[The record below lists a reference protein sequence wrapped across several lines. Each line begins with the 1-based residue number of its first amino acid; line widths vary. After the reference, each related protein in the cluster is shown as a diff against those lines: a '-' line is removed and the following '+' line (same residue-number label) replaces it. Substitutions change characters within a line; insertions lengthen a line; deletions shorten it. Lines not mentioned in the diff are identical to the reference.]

1 MKSKVQILLLISSA
15 LISSSILVE
24 TTDFAEEVKET
35 EKEVKAT
42 EPVENVERTE
52 EIREHLNQFY
62 NEICSPAMV
71 VIYRSYFTRNVRLN
85 NSGKRVS

>member
-1 MKSKVQILLLISSA
+1 MKSKFQMLLLISST
-15 LISSSILVE
+15 LFSSNVLVE

-62 NEICSPAMV
+62 NEICSPAMIV
-71 VIYRSYFTRNVRLN
+71 TYRSYFTTNVRLN